1 MKKKKVQMDTELTQ
15 AMQNQLE
22 SFKKKFGRDPGPN
35 EPIFF
40 DPDADTPQPIPIE
53 KLRAVIIDAAEK
65 AGLDP
70 DRTLQALGFVEPS
83 SF

>member
-1 MKKKKVQMDTELTQ
+1 MKKKKIKMDPELTQ

-35 EPIFF
+35 DPVFF
-40 DPDADTPQPIPIE
+40 YPDADTPQPIPIE
-53 KLRAVIIDAAEK
+53 KLRAVIIEAAEK

-70 DRTLQALGFVEPS
+70 NRALQALGFDEPS